1 LRRAEAL
8 RAINCNKGLQP
19 FADADKVQKFN
30 TLCFPFNLEK
40 RHKQRI
46 YQLNPKILKKNLLF
60 SKNNLHSIYILLILI
75 LSYLSNIENLC
86 FGKVKIVNSKLLLP
100 DYIRQQVIVLHIFIS
115 IF

>member
-1 LRRAEAL
+1 MKKIVQQRFIGRRAEAL

-46 YQLNPKILKKNLLF
+46 YQLNPKIFKKNLLF
-60 SKNNLHSIYILLILI
+60 SKNNLDGIKILF
-75 LSYLSNIENLC
+75 NLVLRIC
-86 FGKVKIVNSKLLLP
+86 QIKKL
-100 DYIRQQVIVLHIFIS
+100 YVLEK
-115 IF
+115 